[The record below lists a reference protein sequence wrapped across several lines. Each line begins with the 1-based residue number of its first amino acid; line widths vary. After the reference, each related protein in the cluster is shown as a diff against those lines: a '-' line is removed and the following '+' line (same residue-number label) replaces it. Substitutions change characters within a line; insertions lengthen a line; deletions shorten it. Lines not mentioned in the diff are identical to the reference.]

1 MKDLL
6 FLAADLWLMATTWI
20 YGAKLWRNYRNQLL
34 TLEYFVVAVSSTNF
48 LLWSLLSGKKSSPMY
63 YFACDLD
70 AFSRCFGITLLLV
83 IGLLAVTHGY
93 KPPTAVKAGATV
105 LAFAG
110 AVIFGPMHSDDLPR
124 DFPHL
129 ALATFYV
136 VGNLLTTCFLLYF
149 ATRLWR
155 AGAQRLAALTAVVS
169 LAATY
174 VVLSYDFFYHFIPG
188 ANGEAEG
195 ELSASQETFEPAGE
209 AAAEGSSV
217 GPEPGSQPI
226 AEAVHFKLVD
236 RVAVRRAQVEKE
248 ARRDRV
254 ADAAVAALAA
264 VLP

>member
-6 FLAADLWLMATTWI
+6 FLAADLWLMATTWV

-63 YFACDLD
+63 YLAYDLD

-105 LAFAG
+105 LAVAG
-110 AVIFGPMHSDDLPR
+110 AVIFGPMHSDDLPH

-149 ATRLWR
+149 AMRLWQ

-174 VVLSYDFFYHFIPG
+174 VALTYDFFYHFIPG
-188 ANGEAEG
+188 ANGDANLNRYHTWLYTDDSSRTIFYTIALTVWG
-195 ELSASQETFEPAGE
+195 FQAITYYFGYKTMRAHHNATGVVSART
-209 AAAEGSSV
+209 V
-217 GPEPGSQPI
+217 GVVS
-226 AEAVHFKLVD
+226 
-236 RVAVRRAQVEKE
+236 
-248 ARRDRV
+248 
-254 ADAAVAALAA
+254 
-264 VLP
+264 